1 MSRVAALLAAALLA
15 AGAAGCGGSG
25 AEPGAPDGAT
35 LVLDFTPNAVHSG
48 IYAARAQ
55 GFYRDA
61 GVDLSIRV
69 PGESTD
75 APKLLEA
82 GRADFAILDI
92 HDLGIAR
99 EHGFDIVGAMPIVQ
113 RPLAAVLARGDGP
126 VRRPRDLEGHSVG
139 VTGLPSDEAVVDSE
153 VSADGGDPA
162 RVDRVTIG
170 FNAVASLAA
179 GKVDAA
185 TGFWN
190 AEGVAL
196 RGEGIPIRVFKV
208 DEYGAPPYPELVLTA
223 SRKTIEARPDLVD
236 AVVARRPRLPLRGR
250 ASRRGDRR
258 PGRGQP
264 GPRPRR
270 TGRPDAGARPRPPP
284 RPVRP
289 ACPAGMGGV
298 GPRARPAQPPA
309 RRGKGFS
316 GWRRPHAEAIVG
328 PMKRVRVRIT
338 YANVVSTLALFLVLG
353 GGAAFAATKLTTSDI
368 KKGAI
373 KTKLLAKNA
382 VSSAKIASNAVK
394 TRNIAP
400 SAVGGGQLAADS
412 VDGSKVLNGSLTPA
426 DLLGGASVVATATG
440 GPANVGSTETPL
452 PLNGGTWTRAPP
464 RTTSSRPGS
473 KRRSRPGR
481 RRRPARSSSTSN
493 STESQSGR
501 SACSARAAP
510 RRPRRAKCSAA
521 PTSPPGPRR
530 RGS

>member
-162 RVDRVTIG
+162 RVHRVTIG

-223 SRKTIEARPDLVD
+223 SRKTIETRPELVDSVVRATTRGYRFAVADPGAALDDLVAANPALDRAEQAAQMRALGPDLRPAPFDPRVLREWAAWD
-236 AVVARRPRLPLRGR
+236 LEHGLLSRPLDVEKAFRAGGSPTPRL
-250 ASRRGDRR
+250 
-258 PGRGQP
+258 
-264 GPRPRR
+264 
-270 TGRPDAGARPRPPP
+270 
-284 RPVRP
+284 
-289 ACPAGMGGV
+289 
-298 GPRARPAQPPA
+298 
-309 RRGKGFS
+309 
-316 GWRRPHAEAIVG
+316 
-328 PMKRVRVRIT
+328 
-338 YANVVSTLALFLVLG
+338 
-353 GGAAFAATKLTTSDI
+353 
-368 KKGAI
+368 
-373 KTKLLAKNA
+373 
-382 VSSAKIASNAVK
+382 
-394 TRNIAP
+394 
-400 SAVGGGQLAADS
+400 
-412 VDGSKVLNGSLTPA
+412 
-426 DLLGGASVVATATG
+426 
-440 GPANVGSTETPL
+440 
-452 PLNGGTWTRAPP
+452 
-464 RTTSSRPGS
+464 
-473 KRRSRPGR
+473 
-481 RRRPARSSSTSN
+481 
-493 STESQSGR
+493 
-501 SACSARAAP
+501 
-510 RRPRRAKCSAA
+510 
-521 PTSPPGPRR
+521 
-530 RGS
+530 